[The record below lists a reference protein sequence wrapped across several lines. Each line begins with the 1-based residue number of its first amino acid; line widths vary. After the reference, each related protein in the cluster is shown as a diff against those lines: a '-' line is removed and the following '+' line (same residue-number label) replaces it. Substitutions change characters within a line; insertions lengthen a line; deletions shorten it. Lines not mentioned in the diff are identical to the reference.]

1 MASSG
6 EEIKECLANL
16 VTGHDNGYSIFPL
29 WHALCPKLEIPM
41 KARVHVSLKPSVLDP
56 QGQTITKALHS
67 LGHNE
72 ILDVRQ
78 GKYFDIELD
87 PKASKEALAQK
98 LQTIS
103 AEVLSNPVIED
114 FHIEVLG

>member
-1 MASSG
+1 
-6 EEIKECLANL
+6 
-16 VTGHDNGYSIFPL
+16 
-29 WHALCPKLEIPM
+29 M

-67 LGHNE
+67 LGHSE

-87 PKASKEALAQK
+87 PKTSKESLAHQ
-98 LQTIS
+98 LQLVS

-114 FHIEVLG
+114 FHIEILG

>member
-1 MASSG
+1 
-6 EEIKECLANL
+6 
-16 VTGHDNGYSIFPL
+16 
-29 WHALCPKLEIPM
+29 M

-67 LGHNE
+67 LAYTE
-72 ILDVRQ
+72 VLDVRQ

-87 PKASKEALAQK
+87 PNLSKESLASK
-98 LQTIS
+98 LQTIA

-114 FHIEVLG
+114 FNIEILG

>member
-1 MASSG
+1 
-6 EEIKECLANL
+6 
-16 VTGHDNGYSIFPL
+16 
-29 WHALCPKLEIPM
+29 M

-67 LGHNE
+67 LGHSE

-87 PKASKEALAQK
+87 PSVPKETLALK
-98 LQTIS
+98 LQAIS

-114 FHIEVLG
+114 FQIEILG

>member
-1 MASSG
+1 
-6 EEIKECLANL
+6 
-16 VTGHDNGYSIFPL
+16 
-29 WHALCPKLEIPM
+29 M

-87 PKASKEALAQK
+87 SSVPKETLALK
-98 LQTIS
+98 LQVVA

-114 FHIEVLG
+114 FQIEILG

>member
-1 MASSG
+1 
-6 EEIKECLANL
+6 
-16 VTGHDNGYSIFPL
+16 
-29 WHALCPKLEIPM
+29 M

-78 GKYFDIELD
+78 GKYFDIQLN
-87 PKASKEALAQK
+87 PAATKESLALQ
-98 LQTIS
+98 LQSIA

-114 FHIEVLG
+114 FQIEILG

>member
-1 MASSG
+1 
-6 EEIKECLANL
+6 
-16 VTGHDNGYSIFPL
+16 
-29 WHALCPKLEIPM
+29 M
-41 KARVHVSLKPSVLDP
+41 KARVHVFLKPSVLDP
-56 QGQTITKALHS
+56 QGQTISKALHS
-67 LGHNE
+67 LGHKE

-87 PKASKEALAQK
+87 PATAKETLAQK
-98 LQTIS
+98 LQSIA

>member
-1 MASSG
+1 
-6 EEIKECLANL
+6 
-16 VTGHDNGYSIFPL
+16 
-29 WHALCPKLEIPM
+29 M

-56 QGQTITKALHS
+56 QGQTISKALHS
-67 LGHNE
+67 LGHRE

-87 PKASKEALAQK
+87 PATAKESLAQK
-98 LQTIS
+98 LQSIS

-114 FHIEVLG
+114 FHIEVLD

>member
-1 MASSG
+1 
-6 EEIKECLANL
+6 
-16 VTGHDNGYSIFPL
+16 
-29 WHALCPKLEIPM
+29 M

-67 LGHNE
+67 LGHNQ

-87 PKASKEALAQK
+87 PNTSQEALAQK
-98 LQTIS
+98 LQSIS

-114 FHIEVLG
+114 FQIEVLG